1 MTDIPAE
8 GNRDD
13 HAFRWYSR
21 LHGIGLSPGVARE
34 LYEAGFYDEA
44 GGARPTNPGD
54 LDDMIYR
61 IWAGIAGDNPP
72 GSEAPEAP
80 SSIFGDAI
88 KAHMP
93 EPEFKLLGRSLLTR
107 KELAYWDEDHN
118 LPRAPNG
125 FTGLQLGSHDAFKT
139 VLNMSLYLD
148 AKDKPR
154 VLYCIGEGEDTMG
167 ALILAQC
174 RARGISEDEFLA
186 QIEFADVPLVD
197 IPGLP
202 YGAGIG
208 NMKAFVDWLR
218 ATAEEFRPD
227 IIHLDTYASMIAGR
241 IGEMDDRAG
250 AIFTRH
256 GSLRQLARDRKALV
270 MTTHHI
276 NREEGKQ
283 TDPTKI
289 HSRGHTAPES
299 NGDLILKQVRQGET
313 IHLYRSRCRG
323 GRGNVHFYYGI
334 DRVGPAPD
342 PLDNPPVA
350 CQISEAQ
357 FRLLTGAAE
366 SLSREKVH
374 SALMTMGAL
383 DPAHSVSTLAV
394 VMHMFPQER
403 QELHDWQVGL
413 NRMAGMLERAKEKL
427 PGLWA
432 APGAEGTRWSAT
444 G

>member
-34 LYEAGFYDEA
+34 LYEAFYEA
-44 GGARPTNPGD
+44 GGTRPTNPGD

-72 GSEAPEAP
+72 GSEAPARPTVVFAEGLA
-80 SSIFGDAI
+80 
-88 KAHMP
+88 AHMP
-93 EPEFKLLGRSLLTR
+93 EPEFRFITHEIFSSNLTFFD
-107 KELAYWDEDHN
+107 KDHN
-118 LPRAPNG
+118 LPNAPNG
-125 FTGLQLGSHDAFKT
+125 FVGLQLGPYNAFKT

-148 AKDKPR
+148 AEEQPR
-154 VLYCIGEGEDTMG
+154 VLYCSGEGMDTMG
-167 ALILAQC
+167 ALVDAQC
-174 RARGISEDEFLA
+174 AARGMTRDQFFERIK
-186 QIEFADVPLVD
+186 FADIPLID
-197 IPGLP
+197 LPGLP
-202 YGAGIG
+202 FNAGIG
-208 NMKAFVDWLR
+208 NLKAFVDWLR
-218 ATAEEFRPD
+218 ATAEEFRPN
-227 IIHLDTYASMIAGR
+227 IIHMDTYATMLAGR
-241 IGEMDDRAG
+241 INEMDDRAG
-250 AIFTRH
+250 AVFSRR
-256 GSLRQLARDRKALV
+256 GCLRELARDRKALV
-270 MTTHHI
+270 MTTHHV
-276 NREEGKQ
+276 NREESKQ

-289 HSRGHTAPES
+289 HSRGHTAPEG
-299 NGDLILKQVRQGET
+299 NGDLILKQIRLGET
-313 IHLYRSRCRG
+313 IHLYRERVRG
-323 GRGNVHFYYGI
+323 GRGNMHFYYGI

-350 CQISEAQ
+350 RQISEAQ

-432 APGAEGTRWSAT
+432 PGAEGTRWSASVA
-444 G
+444 